1 MYMSKILTS
10 GCGITFPGERPTWV
24 NVCNIC
30 SLDITD
36 MSGPA
41 ISNTL
46 ILNQLIVELHNRD
59 YTHVICQLTAKRKLD
74 VELNEHNKKLMPN
87 DSLRNFA
94 YKDYWPSSISAEH
107 EAKKSFY
114 QYLYS
119 PKIEEEDTI
128 LKLLQLQSLCREKQ
142 TKLFIIQG
150 YDMEW
155 KNKLIDQVQFDK
167 QFVIQ
172 KDYKQSDL
180 YQYHDFSNENTVP
193 NKLYQIELTK
203 YINKNFLKLDDL
215 HTKLE
220 RFDA

>member
-1 MYMSKILTS
+1 
-10 GCGITFPGERPTWV
+10 
-24 NVCNIC
+24 
-30 SLDITD
+30 
-36 MSGPA
+36 
-41 ISNTL
+41 
-46 ILNQLIVELHNRD
+46 LNQLIVELHNRD
-59 YTHVICQLTAKRKLD
+59 YTHVICQLTAKKKLD
-74 VELNEHNKKLMPN
+74 VELNGHNKTLMLN

-94 YKDYWPSSISAEH
+94 YKGYWPSSTSADH

>member
-1 MYMSKILTS
+1 
-10 GCGITFPGERPTWV
+10 
-24 NVCNIC
+24 
-30 SLDITD
+30 
-36 MSGPA
+36 
-41 ISNTL
+41 
-46 ILNQLIVELHNRD
+46 
-59 YTHVICQLTAKRKLD
+59 
-74 VELNEHNKKLMPN
+74 
-87 DSLRNFA
+87 
-94 YKDYWPSSISAEH
+94 
-107 EAKKSFY
+107 
-114 QYLYS
+114 
-119 PKIEEEDTI
+119 
-128 LKLLQLQSLCREKQ
+128 
-142 TKLFIIQG
+142 
-150 YDMEW
+150 MEW